1 MMKAV
6 LCHAFGEPDSLRVEE
21 IKPQRLERGQVRIR
35 VRASGVNFPDYLMVT
50 GKYQVKP
57 SLPFTPGIEAA
68 GEIIECAPDV
78 SDLRPGQRVLA
89 LARRGGAFASELS
102 LPAPFVVPIPDA
114 MDFTTAAGFP
124 VAYGTAHFALT
135 YRGHLRSG
143 ETLLVTG
150 AGGGVGL
157 AAVEIGKRL
166 GARVIAAAGDRDKL
180 KIASEHGADD
190 LVDYQASSL
199 RDRIKE
205 LTGEAGVD
213 VVFEPVGGDIFDQC
227 VRVMNWEGRL
237 LVIGFASGRIPT
249 APANLVLVKNYSLV
263 GVVFG
268 AHIEKFPNS
277 VRPRIQELLTWYAD
291 GSLKPH
297 ISRTFPLNQVAV
309 ALNEIAERHVIGKIV
324 LTV

>member
-1 MMKAV
+1 MKTV
-6 LCHAFGEPDSLRVEE
+6 LCHAFGEPDSLRIEE
-21 IKPQRLERGQVRIR
+21 IEPRPLERGQVRIS
-35 VRASGVNFPDYLMVT
+35 VRAAGVNFPDLLMVE

-57 SLPFTPGIEAA
+57 SLPFIPGMEAA
-68 GEIIECAPDV
+68 GKIIECAPEV
-78 SDLRPGQRVLA
+78 IDLHPGQRVLA
-89 LARRGGAFASELS
+89 LARRGGAFASELIA
-102 LPAPFVVPIPDA
+102 PAPFVVPIPEI

-124 VAYGTAHFALT
+124 VAYGTAHLALIH
-135 YRGHLRSG
+135 RGHLRSG

-157 AAVEIGKRL
+157 AAVEVGKRL
-166 GARVIAAAGDRDKL
+166 GARVIAAAGRTDKL
-180 KIASEHGADD
+180 TIASEHGADE
-190 LVDYQASSL
+190 LIDYRAGSL

-205 LTGEAGVD
+205 LTGGAGAD

-227 VRVMNWEGRL
+227 VRVMNWEGGL

-268 AHIEKFPNS
+268 AHIEKFPDS
-277 VRPRIQELLTWYAD
+277 VRPRIQELLRWYAD

-297 ISRTFPLNQVAV
+297 ISRTFPLDQVAV
-309 ALNEIAERHVIGKIV
+309 ALKAIAERQVTGKIV
-324 LTV
+324 LTI

>member
-1 MMKAV
+1 MKAV
-6 LCHAFGEPDSLRVEE
+6 LCHAFGEPGSLRVEE
-21 IKPQRLERGQVRIR
+21 IEPQRLERGQVRIS
-35 VRASGVNFPDYLMVT
+35 VRAAGVNFPDYLMVT

-57 SLPFTPGIEAA
+57 PLPFTPGIEAA

-78 SDLRPGQRVLA
+78 MDLRPGQRVIA
-89 LARRGGAFASELS
+89 LARRGGGFASELV
-102 LPAPFVVPIPDA
+102 LPAPFVVPIPDI
-114 MDFTTAAGFP
+114 MDFITAAGFP
-124 VAYGTAHFALT
+124 VAYGTAHLALT

-157 AAVEIGKRL
+157 AAVEVGKRL
-166 GARVIAAAGDRDKL
+166 GARVIAAAGGTDKL

-190 LVDYQASSL
+190 LIDYRTTSL

-227 VRVMNWEGRL
+227 TRLMNWEGRL
-237 LVIGFASGRIPT
+237 LVIGFASGRIPV

-277 VRPRIQELLTWYAD
+277 VRPRIQELLRWYAD

-297 ISRTFPLNQVAV
+297 ISRTLPLDQAAV
-309 ALNEIAERHVIGKIV
+309 ALNEMAARNVRGKIV
-324 LTV
+324 LTI

>member
-1 MMKAV
+1 MKAV
-6 LCHAFGEPDSLRVEE
+6 LCHAFGERDSLRVEE
-21 IKPQRLERGQVRIR
+21 IEPRPLERGQVRIG
-35 VRASGVNFPDYLMVT
+35 VRAAGVNFPDLLMVE

-57 SLPFTPGIEAA
+57 SLPFIPGMEAA
-68 GEIIECAPDV
+68 GEIIECASDV
-78 SDLRPGQRVLA
+78 TDLHPGQRILA
-89 LARRGGAFASELS
+89 LTRRGGAFASELIV
-102 LPAPFVVPIPDA
+102 PAPLVVPIPEI

-124 VAYGTAHFALT
+124 VAYGTAHLALI

-157 AAVEIGKRL
+157 AAVEVGKRL
-166 GARVIAAAGDRDKL
+166 GARVIAAAGGTDKL
-180 KIASEHGADD
+180 RIASEHGADE
-190 LVDYQASSL
+190 LIDYRAGSL

-205 LTGEAGVD
+205 LTGGAGAD

-227 VRVMNWEGRL
+227 MRVMNWEGRL

-249 APANLVLVKNYSLV
+249 APTNLVLVKNYSLV

-268 AHIEKFPNS
+268 AHIEKFPDS
-277 VRPRIQELLTWYAD
+277 VRPRIQELLRWYAD

-297 ISRTFPLNQVAV
+297 ISRTFPVDQVAV
-309 ALNEIAERHVIGKIV
+309 ALKALAERQVTGKIV
-324 LTV
+324 LTI

>member
-1 MMKAV
+1 MKAV
-6 LCHAFGEPDSLRVEE
+6 LCHAFGERDSLRVEE
-21 IKPQRLERGQVRIR
+21 IEPRPLERGQVRIG
-35 VRASGVNFPDYLMVT
+35 VRAAGVNFPDLLMVE

-57 SLPFTPGIEAA
+57 SLPFIPGMEAA
-68 GEIIECAPDV
+68 GEIIECASDV
-78 SDLRPGQRVLA
+78 TDLHPGQRILA
-89 LARRGGAFASELS
+89 LTRRGGAFASELIV
-102 LPAPFVVPIPDA
+102 PAPLVVPIPEI

-124 VAYGTAHFALT
+124 VAYGTAHLALI

-157 AAVEIGKRL
+157 AAVEVGKRL
-166 GARVIAAAGDRDKL
+166 GARVIAAAGGTDKL
-180 KIASEHGADD
+180 RIAFEHGADE
-190 LVDYQASSL
+190 LIDYRAGSL

-205 LTGEAGVD
+205 LTGGAGAD

-227 VRVMNWEGRL
+227 TRVMNWEGRL

-249 APANLVLVKNYSLV
+249 APTNLVLVKNYSLV

-268 AHIEKFPNS
+268 AHIEKFPDS
-277 VRPRIQELLTWYAD
+277 VRPRIQELLRWYAD

-297 ISRTFPLNQVAV
+297 ISRTFPVDQVAV
-309 ALNEIAERHVIGKIV
+309 ALKALAERQVTGKIV
-324 LTV
+324 LTI

>member
-1 MMKAV
+1 MKAV
-6 LCHAFGEPDSLRVEE
+6 LCLAFGEPDGLRVEE
-21 IKPQRLERGQVRIR
+21 IEPSHLEHGQVRIG
-35 VRASGVNFPDYLMVT
+35 VRAAGVNFPDYLMVT

-57 SLPFTPGIEAA
+57 PLPFTPGIEAA

-78 SDLRPGQRVLA
+78 VDLHPGQRVVG
-89 LARRGGAFASELS
+89 LARRGGAFASELT
-102 LPAPFVVPIPDA
+102 LPAPFVVPIPDI
-114 MDFTTAAGFP
+114 MDFVTAAGFP

-135 YRGHLRSG
+135 HRGRLRSG

-157 AAVEIGKRL
+157 AAVEVGKRL
-166 GARVIAAAGDRDKL
+166 GAHVIAAAGGADKL

-190 LVDYQASSL
+190 LIDYQTTSL

-205 LTGEAGVD
+205 LAGDAGVD

-227 VRVMNWEGRL
+227 SRVMNWEGRL
-237 LVIGFASGRIPT
+237 LVIGFASGRIPA
-249 APANLVLVKNYSLV
+249 APANLILVKNYSLI

-268 AHIEKFPNS
+268 AHIEKFPES
-277 VRPRIQELLTWYAD
+277 VRPQIQELLSWYND

-297 ISRTFPLNQVAV
+297 ISRTFPLDQAAV
-309 ALNEIAERHVIGKIV
+309 ALNEMAARNVRGKIV

>member
-1 MMKAV
+1 MKAV
-6 LCHAFGEPDSLRVEE
+6 LCYAFGKPESLRVEE
-21 IKPQRLERGQVRIR
+21 AERRHLERGQVR
-35 VRASGVNFPDYLMVT
+35 VGVHAAGVNFPDYLMVT

-57 SLPFTPGIEAA
+57 PLPFTPGIEAA
-68 GEIIECAPDV
+68 GEIIECAPDTL
-78 SDLRPGQRVLA
+78 DLRAGQRVIA
-89 LARRGGAFASELS
+89 LARSGGAFASELI
-102 LPAPFVVPIPDA
+102 LPTPFVVPIPDT

-135 YRGHLRSG
+135 HRAHLRTG

-157 AAVEIGKRL
+157 AAVEVGKRL
-166 GARVIAAAGDRDKL
+166 GARVIAAAAGRAKL
-180 KIASEHGADD
+180 NIASEHGADE
-190 LVDYQASSL
+190 LVDYKADSL
-199 RDRIKE
+199 RDRIRE
-205 LTGEAGVD
+205 LTGGAGVD

-227 VRVMNWEGRL
+227 TRLMNWEGRL

-249 APANLVLVKNYSLV
+249 APANIVLIKNYSLV

-268 AHIEKFPNS
+268 AHMEKFPNS
-277 VRPRIQELLTWYAD
+277 VRPRIQELLTWYAE

-297 ISRTFPLNQVAV
+297 ISRTFPLEKAAV

-324 LTV
+324 LTI

>member
-1 MMKAV
+1 MKVV
-6 LCHAFGEPDSLRVEE
+6 LCHAFGEPDGLRVEE
-21 IKPQRLERGQVRIR
+21 VEPQPLERGQVRIR
-35 VRASGVNFPDYLMVT
+35 VRAAGVNFPDYLMVT
-50 GKYQVKP
+50 GRYQVRP
-57 SLPFTPGIEAA
+57 PLPFTPGIEAA

-78 SDLRPGQRVLA
+78 VDLRPAQRVVA
-89 LARRGGAFASELS
+89 LARRGGAFASELT
-102 LPAPFVVPIPDA
+102 LPATFVVPIPDV

-124 VAYGTAHFALT
+124 VAYGTAHLALT
-135 YRGHLRSG
+135 HRGHLRSG

-157 AAVEIGKRL
+157 AAVEVGKRL
-166 GARVIAAAGDRDKL
+166 GARVIAAAGSADKL

-190 LVDYQASSL
+190 LIDYQTTNL

-205 LTGEAGVD
+205 LTEDVGVD

-227 VRVMNWEGRL
+227 TRLMNWEGRL

-268 AHIEKFPNS
+268 AHIEKFPDS
-277 VRPRIQELLTWYAD
+277 VRPRIQELLRWYAD
-291 GSLKPH
+291 GRLKPH
-297 ISRTFPLNQVAV
+297 ISRTLPLAQAAI
-309 ALNEIAERHVIGKIV
+309 ALNEIAARNVRGKIV
-324 LTV
+324 LTI